1 MNQESLFD
9 TAPQAGNLAGAPEAY
24 SALVDRANR
33 YGHAYHVLDAPVVS
47 DAVYDQVYAEIVA
60 LETANPALIRPDSP
74 TQRVG
79 GDLLD
84 GFEQVPHK
92 VPMLSLDNAL
102 TAPECLDMV
111 NRMAGLLERPAGD
124 LRYSAE
130 LKFDGASCSLT
141 YVRGHLVQAATRGDG
156 ATGENVTAQV
166 KTIKSVPVFIQSL
179 AESDLVEVRGE
190 VLLSKKGLALANE
203 RRVAAGEKPFVNCRN
218 AAAGALR
225 NISPAATARV
235 PLEFFAYSLVQIE
248 GLSFGAQKLFLS
260 LLDTQE
266 NRLKLLEALG
276 FKTSPFFAIVEG
288 YEGIEAHFAGIK
300 SQRGQLPFDIDGVVY
315 KLNALSDQ
323 DAAGWISRTPR
334 WAIARK
340 FDPEEQATLL
350 LAIDHQVGRTGKVTP
365 VARLKPVFVGGTTV
379 ANATLH
385 NESEIWRKDVRVGD
399 TVVVRRA
406 GDVIPEIVGPVLDLR
421 PEGLESYRMVLQCPS
436 CGSDLAFEL
445 EKAHAYCVATQTCPA
460 QRVTRFVHFASR
472 GCMNIEGLDEGV
484 LQKLLDADLIVRPLD
499 LYNLNADVVAA
510 LEGLGPVS
518 AAKLIAAIGAS
529 RGAPAHRFIQA
540 LGIPGVGESTAKELA
555 KAFGSIPE
563 LANAS
568 EEALLAIPDMGP
580 VTSGAIRGFFD
591 DQPQRLHALVLA
603 DIVEPVFPAKVDTTG
618 VLFGRTVVFTGTLSL
633 GRDEMK
639 ALAERH
645 GAKVSSSVSKK
656 TSFVVAGEGAGSS
669 LRDAQAKG
677 VQVLTDAEFMTL
689 LERLK
694 E

>member
-1 MNQESLFD
+1 MNQANLFGASPDVTVSTEKTVD
-9 TAPQAGNLAGAPEAY
+9 TY
-24 SALVDRANR
+24 VALVDRANL
-33 YGHAYHVLDAPVVS
+33 YGHAYHVLDAPLVP

-60 LETANPALIRPDSP
+60 IERANPELVRADSP

-84 GFEQVPHK
+84 GFEQVSHK

-111 NRMAGLLERPAGD
+111 NRMAGLLERDAGV
-124 LRYSAE
+124 LSFSAE

-141 YVRGHLVQAATRGDG
+141 YARGHLVQAATRGDG

-166 KTIKSVPVFIQSL
+166 KTIKSVPVFIPVL
-179 AESDLVEVRGE
+179 ADADLVEIRGE
-190 VLLSKKGLALANE
+190 VLLSKNGLVLAND
-203 RRVAAGEKPFVNCRN
+203 RRVSLGEKPFVNCRN

-235 PLEFFAYSLVQIE
+235 PLAFFAYSLVQIE
-248 GLSFGAQKLFLS
+248 GLGHDVQRLFTP

-266 NRLKLLEALG
+266 DRLKLLQTLG
-276 FKTSPFFAIVEG
+276 FKTSPFSATVTG
-288 YEGIEAHFAGIK
+288 YDGIEAHFAGIK
-300 SQRGQLPFDIDGVVY
+300 AQRAQLPFDIDGVVY
-315 KLNALSDQ
+315 KLNALADQ
-323 DAAGWISRTPR
+323 DMAGWISRTPR

-340 FDPEEQATLL
+340 FEPEEQATLL

-379 ANATLH
+379 SNATLH

-399 TVVVRRA
+399 TVIVRRA

-421 PEGLESYRMVLQCPS
+421 PEGLEPYRMVHQCPS

-484 LQKLLDADLIVRPLD
+484 LQKLLDAQLIVRPLD
-499 LYNLNADVVAA
+499 LYNLNADAVAT

-518 AAKLIAAIGAS
+518 AAKLVSAIGAS
-529 RGAPAHRFIQA
+529 RKAPAHRFIQA
-540 LGIPGVGESTAKELA
+540 LGIPGVGESTAKDLA
-555 KAFGSIPE
+555 RTFGSIAE

-568 EEALLAIPDMGP
+568 PEALLAIPDMGP
-580 VTSGAIRGFFD
+580 VTSGAIRDFFD
-591 DQPQRLHALVLA
+591 NQAQCLHALDLA
-603 DIVEPVFPAKVDTTG
+603 TIVEPVFPDKVATSG
-618 VLFGRTVVFTGTLSL
+618 VLVGKTVVFTGTLSL

-669 LRDAQAKG
+669 LREAQAKG
-677 VQVLTDAEFMTL
+677 VQVLSDAEFMAL
-689 LERLK
+689 L
-694 E
+694 